1 MAAFRR
7 IKIRAT
13 VETPGMLLA
22 DDHIDRAVAE
32 LRDKLTGLDLNVLSL
47 KPFEPLP
54 RNGRESAE
62 GDPWTFR
69 GHPVE

>member
-7 IKIRAT
+7 IRIRAT

-22 DDHIDRAVAE
+22 GDQIDSALAE
-32 LRDKLTGLDLNVLSL
+32 LRDKLKALDLSVLSL
-47 KPFEPLP
+47 EPVEP
-54 RNGRESAE
+54 PPPTGRESAE